1 MTAIRLVWAW
11 HCDGTPGALLCNEGW
26 PTIFDAG
33 TARNNSVRS
42 TTCNASAAFSVCWR
56 RPFRADASTRMS
68 AVVFAR
74 TLSAP
79 WSLPVN
85 ARAEEPPHEHALSL
99 EGQQVVAA
107 RRREPAAFEALVRR
121 HQTTLYN
128 FCLRMLGQPD
138 DAADVAQE
146 TFVQLF
152 SHLGRLDEQEPL
164 APWLFRVAR
173 NRCIDVIRRRRTVP
187 LELPDESGEGN
198 LALEPADEEPL
209 PDEMAERADLQRL
222 LSAAIAE
229 LPPAYAEV
237 VALRYVGDRSFAEI
251 ALILDVDEGAAR
263 VRFHRAKGLLRHHL
277 RASVAEPQ

>member
-1 MTAIRLVWAW
+1 
-11 HCDGTPGALLCNEGW
+11 
-26 PTIFDAG
+26 
-33 TARNNSVRS
+33 
-42 TTCNASAAFSVCWR
+42 
-56 RPFRADASTRMS
+56 MS

-74 TLSAP
+74 TLSVP
-79 WSLPVN
+79 WSSPVN
-85 ARAEEPPHEHALSL
+85 ARAYEPPNEHALSL
-99 EGQQVVAA
+99 ERQQVVAA

-146 TFVQLF
+146 TFVQLY

-173 NRCIDVIRRRRTVP
+173 NRCIDLIRRRRTVP
-187 LELPDESGEGN
+187 LQLPDESGEGG
-198 LALEPADEEPL
+198 LTLEPADDDPL

-237 VALRYVGDRSFAEI
+237 VALRYAGDRSFAEI

-263 VRFHRAKGLLRHHL
+263 VRFHRAKGLLRRHL
-277 RASVAEPQ
+277 RASGEKPQ